1 MKTTYKIFLTTIL
14 INSFFNFNLNAI
26 EILEVEML
34 DSYKVSRDFPGKLL
48 PSEQSRL
55 AFEIP
60 GKIKSL
66 NVDVGDKVKKGQVLA
81 ELDDR
86 EAVAQLNQSKAKYD
100 LAVQVLNRFKD
111 LRTKGHISIQD
122 LDRAN
127 SEELV
132 AKSQYEFYKVKFEQT
147 KLLAPFDG
155 VVQDRYLD
163 TGSVINGGI
172 PILEILD
179 SKNVKAHISIPI
191 SYIDKIKIGDSYNFD
206 IGDTSAKAKLQR
218 LAPMSLGGSNNRLA
232 VFVFD
237 TFFNPGSVATLK
249 LNTIE
254 KGRGYVPAE
263 ENKKSSAAIGTIFTD
278 SIFTPIKN
286 VKYSVENFRVEQK
299 TDYEKLVFEIM
310 TDGSIN
316 PQDAL
321 TDAARILIH
330 HFMLFSDE
338 RITLEADEIAKTET
352 YDEESLHMRQLLK
365 TKLIDMDLS
374 VRALNCLKAAEVDTL
389 GDLVSFN
396 KNDLM
401 KFRNF
406 GKKSLTELEE
416 LVNIKGLSFG
426 MDLSKYKLDKD

>member
-14 INSFFNFNLNAI
+14 INSLFNFNLNAI

-100 LAVQVLNRFKD
+100 LALQVLNRFKD

-155 VVQDRYLD
+155 IVQDRYLD

-237 TFFNPGSVATLK
+237 TFFNPGSVCLLYTSPSP
-249 LNTIE
+249 
-254 KGRGYVPAE
+254 RDVE
-263 ENKKSSAAIGTIFTD
+263 ESRMPSSA
-278 SIFTPIKN
+278 
-286 VKYSVENFRVEQK
+286 
-299 TDYEKLVFEIM
+299 
-310 TDGSIN
+310 
-316 PQDAL
+316 
-321 TDAARILIH
+321 
-330 HFMLFSDE
+330 
-338 RITLEADEIAKTET
+338 
-352 YDEESLHMRQLLK
+352 
-365 TKLIDMDLS
+365 
-374 VRALNCLKAAEVDTL
+374 
-389 GDLVSFN
+389 
-396 KNDLM
+396 
-401 KFRNF
+401 
-406 GKKSLTELEE
+406 
-416 LVNIKGLSFG
+416 
-426 MDLSKYKLDKD
+426 